1 MVEHVYNRHRTMHTK
16 LTGGGTKS
24 DVLMSSY
31 LFGVLSDGMHILVI
45 FLVVHEIC
53 RWSLVFT

>member
-1 MVEHVYNRHRTMHTK
+1 VYNRHRTMHTK